1 MNDFRRLITILII
14 IITAYAVFYYQN
26 DISTFLKNPLG
37 TLNYLSE
44 EVEDGSLVTSQNN
57 NENVKMVVV
66 EEEDQVIKVVD
77 QSTKAVVS
85 VVRKE
90 TYFDPYQG
98 PQTSEDSIGTGF
110 IIDGKKGTVLTNKHV
125 VDDDGATYS
134 VVLGEGDE
142 TYDVVKVYKDPV
154 NDFAILQINN
164 GDKELPQLSLGDSD
178 KLKAGQTVVAIGNA
192 LGQFG
197 NSVTKGVVSGVGRGI
212 VASAGPFG
220 QDESIE
226 NVIQT
231 DAALN
236 PGNSGG
242 PLLNLAGQVIGIN
255 VAVTQGAENIG
266 FSLPINTLK
275 PIIDGFNTAGRII
288 RPYLGVDI
296 RPITQDMVERGA
308 PTVGAFV
315 VDVVKGSPAEKA
327 GIQSTDIITHVN
339 GVRIDN
345 EQNTLQKIISGLKV
359 DQNVQVVVE
368 RDGREVTLNATI
380 GELDQ

>member
-1 MNDFRRLITILII
+1 MSDFRRLITIIIVVLGAYLI
-14 IITAYAVFYYQN
+14 YYYQSAIGN
-26 DISTFLKNPLG
+26 FLRNPIN
-37 TLNYLSE
+37 TLDNLSQQ
-44 EVEDGSLVTSQNN
+44 VEDRTIPTPGNA
-57 NENVKMVVV
+57 ENVKLVVV
-66 EEEDQVIKVVD
+66 DEENQVIKVVED
-77 QSTKAVVS
+77 STKAVVS

-98 PQTSEDSIGTGF
+98 PLTSEDSIGTGF
-110 IIDGKKGTVLTNKHV
+110 IVDGKRGIVLTNKHV
-125 VDDDGATYS
+125 VDDNGATYS
-134 VVLGEGDE
+134 IVMGEGEE
-142 TYDVVKVYKDPV
+142 TYDVTNVYKDPT
-154 NDFAILQINN
+154 NDFAILRISN
-164 GDKELPQLSLGDSD
+164 GDKELPQLKLGDSD

-197 NSVTKGVVSGVGRGI
+197 NSVTKGVVSGTGRGI

-220 QDESIE
+220 EAESIE

-242 PLLNLAGQVIGIN
+242 PLLNLAGEVIGIN

-266 FSLPINTLK
+266 FSLPINILK
-275 PIIDGFNTAGRII
+275 PIIDGFNTTGKIV
-288 RPYLGVDI
+288 RPYLGVNI

-315 VDVVKGSPAEKA
+315 VDVVSGSPAAKA
-327 GIQSTDIITHVN
+327 GIQKTDIITHVN
-339 GVRIDN
+339 GTRIDN
-345 EQNTLQKIISGLKV
+345 DPNTLQKIIAGLRV
-359 DQNVQVVVE
+359 GDNVAVVVE
-368 RDGREVTLNATI
+368 RNGQEVSLNATI